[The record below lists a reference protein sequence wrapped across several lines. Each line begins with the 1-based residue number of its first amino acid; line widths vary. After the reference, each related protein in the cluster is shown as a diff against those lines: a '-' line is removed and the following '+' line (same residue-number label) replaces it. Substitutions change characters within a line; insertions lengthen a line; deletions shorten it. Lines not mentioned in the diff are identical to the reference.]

1 VGQIQGTIFDIRKFS
16 VHDGP
21 GIRTTVF
28 LKGCP
33 LSCAWCHNPESQSFQ
48 PEIMYWEQR
57 CVHCGKCIA
66 ICTTGAIV
74 AEEVE
79 GNIRFLY
86 NRNRCTNCG
95 DCVAC
100 CPAEARTQVGR
111 LATVDSIIEEIERD
125 RIFYDESGGGV
136 TFSGGEPLLQVNFL
150 KAMLEE
156 CRQIDLHTAV
166 DTSGYVPWKSFES
179 ILPFTDLFLYDI
191 KIMDGEL
198 HRRFTGASNSLILSN
213 LEALSHRNVPII
225 LRVPVIPGIN
235 DGEENLLPLARLAGS
250 LPNLSRVDLLPYHP
264 SALGK
269 YDRLDLNYSLHATRT
284 PTTEHMQEIARFLEP
299 YHLNVHI
306 GG

>member
-1 VGQIQGTIFDIRKFS
+1 
-16 VHDGP
+16 
-21 GIRTTVF
+21 
-28 LKGCP
+28 
-33 LSCAWCHNPESQSFQ
+33 
-48 PEIMYWEQR
+48 
-57 CVHCGKCIA
+57 
-66 ICTTGAIV
+66 
-74 AEEVE
+74 
-79 GNIRFLY
+79 
-86 NRNRCTNCG
+86 
-95 DCVAC
+95 
-100 CPAEARTQVGR
+100 
-111 LATVDSIIEEIERD
+111 
-125 RIFYDESGGGV
+125 
-136 TFSGGEPLLQVNFL
+136 
-150 KAMLEE
+150 
-156 CRQIDLHTAV
+156 
-166 DTSGYVPWKSFES
+166 
-179 ILPFTDLFLYDI
+179 
-191 KIMDGEL
+191 MDGEL